1 MRWLGKLML
10 PVLVLAMAMGGAGYL
25 RATRPL
31 VEPEPVVE
39 KVWTVRATELAFAG
53 HQPVLELFGE
63 LVATRERTLE
73 APVAGRAVHVAPEL
87 VEGGRVEAGAVLV
100 RLDPFVHEA
109 ALRELEA
116 EERELDAS
124 RAEIELTQRAQA
136 DLLEL
141 GRQRLEI
148 ARRDLVRYQQLEGRN
163 VGTQAQLDAA
173 QNRVALEATAVRQ
186 VEREIE
192 SLAAQLDRLAA
203 QAARLE
209 VRLDRARRD
218 LADTVVTAPAAA
230 MVEQVQVAIGKEV
243 RAFDPLARLV
253 DVDGIEI
260 RFSLRDAEF
269 GRLWAAGLIGRPLA
283 AEWRLGDVTFPL
295 EAVVERIQSRIDAS
309 QAGIAV
315 HARITANPASAPL
328 RPGTFLHIRL
338 PDRLQE
344 DVALLP
350 ATALFAENTIYA
362 IDDGRLVPHRV
373 EVVDRSAG
381 RVLVRSDLDAGAPV
395 LTSRLAEV
403 RPGLLVHVVE

>member
-1 MRWLGKLML
+1 MRWLGKLLL
-10 PVLVLAMAMGGAGYL
+10 PVLVLVMAVGGAGYL
-25 RATRPL
+25 RATRPM
-31 VEPEPVVE
+31 VEPEPLVE
-39 KVWTVRATELAFAG
+39 KVWNVRATELRFAG
-53 HQPVLELFGE
+53 HQPVLDLFGD

-73 APVAGRAVHVAPEL
+73 APVPGRVVFVAPGL

-109 ALRELEA
+109 ALRDLEA
-116 EERELDAS
+116 ERRELDAN

-163 VGTQAQLDAA
+163 VGTAAQLDAA

-186 VEREIE
+186 IEREIE

-203 QAARLE
+203 QAARLA
-209 VRLDRARRD
+209 VRLERARRD
-218 LADTVVTAPAAA
+218 LDDTIVVAPATA

-253 DVDGIEI
+253 DVDGIEV
-260 RFSLRDAEF
+260 RFTLRDAEF
-269 GRLWAAGLIGRPLA
+269 GRLWAAGLIGRELE
-283 AEWRLGDVTFPL
+283 AEWRLGDAVFPL

-315 HARITANPASAPL
+315 YARITANPAGAPL
-328 RPGTFLHIRL
+328 RPGAFLHIRL
-338 PDRLQE
+338 PDQLRD
-344 DVALLP
+344 DVAALP

-362 IDDGRLVPHRV
+362 IDEGRLVPHRV
-373 EVVDRSAG
+373 EVVDRSQG
-381 RVLVRSDLDAGAPV
+381 RVLVKSDLDPGAAV

-403 RPGLLVHVVE
+403 KPGLLVEVVE